1 MMNRMKVFGADS
13 VEAMAKITREL
24 GGDARIYSTRR
35 VNGGIE
41 IIAGKG
47 DDDEELRP
55 QLRPA
60 TGGDRAQRKQ
70 KVEDDF
76 ATLLASARKAARAGE
91 RFAPMKASEAES
103 PAPSASEDTR
113 LSALEESVA
122 EIKSMLGC
130 SMMTSALTSAG
141 ASPELIAIYLAQAG
155 AHEKLGGEKKFG
167 NFLARRMTYP
177 DADKILTEPRV
188 FVALGPS
195 GSGKTTLLA
204 QMVARLRVENP
215 NGRVSFVN
223 ANTNRLMASEGLR
236 SFGSILNAP
245 TIDVETPEEL
255 VEFTAIIDPQI
266 SIFIDMPSD
275 VHEAKAMLAA
285 LESRAEHIAPIMRLG
300 VIPSNLSLEAAT
312 SMMDRYGKVDAV
324 AITKLGECNPSLNLL
339 GNLSLRKMPVAYLST
354 SAHLTRGLV
363 EPVVDDLDNLIRGN
377 LFATAAQTEAL

>member
-1 MMNRMKVFGADS
+1 MMNRMKVFGTDS

-47 DDDEELRP
+47 EDDEELRP
-55 QLRPA
+55 QYRPSP
-60 TGGDRAQRKQ
+60 TGDRAQRKQ

-91 RFAPMKASEAES
+91 RFTPMKADQDA
-103 PAPSASEDTR
+103 PAPSATEDNR

-130 SMMTSALTSAG
+130 SMMTGALTSAG

-155 AHEKLGGEKKFG
+155 AHEKVGGEKKFG

-177 DADKILTEPRV
+177 DADKILSEPRV

-215 NGRVSFVN
+215 NGRVSLVN
-223 ANTNRLMASEGLR
+223 ANANRIVASDGLR
-236 SFGSILNAP
+236 AFGGILNAP
-245 TIDVETPEEL
+245 TIDVETAEEL
-255 VEFTAIIDPQI
+255 AEFTAIIDPQI
-266 SIFIDMPSD
+266 SIFIDD
-275 VHEAKAMLAA
+275 AKR
-285 LESRAEHIAPIMRLG
+285 RAGSKSHACRTG
-300 VIPSNLSLEAAT
+300 SKC
-312 SMMDRYGKVDAV
+312 R
-324 AITKLGECNPSLNLL
+324 
-339 GNLSLRKMPVAYLST
+339 
-354 SAHLTRGLV
+354 AHGADHAHRCHTL
-363 EPVVDDLDNLIRGN
+363 
-377 LFATAAQTEAL
+377 

>member
-13 VEAMAKITREL
+13 VEAMTKITREL

-60 TGGDRAQRKQ
+60 AGERAQRKQ

-76 ATLLASARKAARAGE
+76 ATLLASARMAARTGDRIKPARTDPTPASAAG
-91 RFAPMKASEAES
+91 F
-103 PAPSASEDTR
+103 DDNR

-155 AHEKLGGEKKFG
+155 AHEAVGGEKKFG

-177 DADKILTEPRV
+177 DADKILSQPRV

-223 ANTNRLMASEGLR
+223 ANTNRLVASDGLR

-255 VEFTAIIDPQI
+255 TEFTAIVDPQI
-266 SIFIDMPSD
+266 SVFIDMPSD
-275 VHEAKAMLAA
+275 VQEAKAMLEA
-285 LESRAEHIAPIMRLG
+285 LEARSEHFAPIMRLG

-312 SMMDRYGKVDAV
+312 AMMDRYGKLDAV
-324 AITKLGECNPSLNLL
+324 ALTKLGECNPSLNLL
-339 GNLSLRKMPVAYLST
+339 GKLSLRKTQVAYLST

>member
-41 IIAGKG
+41 IIAGRG
-47 DDDEELRP
+47 EDDEELRP
-55 QLRPA
+55 QLRPQPN
-60 TGGDRAQRKQ
+60 GDRAARKQ

-91 RFAPMKASEAES
+91 RFTPMKAERDDSE
-103 PAPSASEDTR
+103 PSASENNR

-141 ASPELIAIYLAQAG
+141 ASPELIAIYLAQSG
-155 AHEKLGGEKKFG
+155 AHEKLDGEKKFG

-177 DADKILTEPRV
+177 DSDKILSQPRV

-204 QMVARLRVENP
+204 QMVARYRVENP

-223 ANTNRLMASEGLR
+223 ANTNRLVASDGLR

-255 VEFTAIIDPQI
+255 AEFTTIVDPQI
-266 SIFIDMPSD
+266 SVFIDMPSD
-275 VHEAKAMLAA
+275 TQEAKAMLAA
-285 LESRAEHIAPIMRLG
+285 LEASAERIAPIMRLG
-300 VIPSNLSLEAAT
+300 VIPSNLSIEAAT
-312 SMMDRYGKVDAV
+312 ALLDRYGQLDGV
-324 AITKLGECNPSLNLL
+324 ALTKLGECNPSLNLL
-339 GNLSLRKMPVAYLST
+339 GRLSLRKTPVAYLST